1 MENKVFSEVAAYL
14 KNAIKNSRFD
24 GHVCLVG
31 GCVRDSIMNREI
43 HDFDV
48 VVDLQNG
55 GIVFANWLAL
65 ADKNFVATK
74 NPTVYGQ
81 KQCAL
86 YKFNLNGKEI
96 SLECCQAR
104 LRPVKV
110 DVTLPINVRDP
121 NLGTFASDAVLRDA
135 TINSIY
141 LNVSTGAIY
150 DPNDGMSDIKSEM
163 LRCPNEPS
171 VIFKDDPL
179 RMMRLIRFSS
189 VLHFNIDKK
198 TWLGILENH
207 ELIKTVA
214 VERIADEFNK
224 ILLSTEPS
232 VGLKRL
238 MASGLL
244 FDIFPQLYEM
254 NHVGDGY
261 NIKMPYNVWENALY
275 AVDCAE
281 EKLPNRLA
289 SLFCQIGKT
298 KKYKVTN
305 HFIFNGFE
313 KESESITK
321 DVLKKYKYSND
332 TIDKV
337 CAAISCF
344 NKFSGLAP
352 HEEPKDKT
360 IRKFIS
366 ETSTNLPLVMDV
378 MKSFAFASNNTFLV
392 EKYYMIEELVENFKD
407 NSFVLPINGSELMK
421 KFALKPGKKIGS
433 LLNLIKEK
441 MFENP
446 TMTKEE
452 AFGIAEEHIK
462 E

>member
-1 MENKVFSEVAAYL
+1 MDNNLFSEVATYL
-14 KNAIKNSRFD
+14 KNAIKDSRFD

-31 GCVRDSIMNREI
+31 GCVRDSIMGREI

-48 VVDLQNG
+48 VVDLYNG
-55 GIVFANWLAL
+55 GIVFATWLAMQ
-65 ADKNFVATK
+65 DKNFVSTK
-74 NPTVYGQ
+74 NPIVYGQ

-86 YKFNLNGKEI
+86 YKFNLNGKDI
-96 SLECCQAR
+96 SLECCQTR
-104 LRPVKV
+104 LKPVKI
-110 DVTLPINVRDP
+110 DITLPINLRDQ
-121 NLGTFASDAVLRDA
+121 NLGTFSSDAILRDA

-141 LNVSTGAIY
+141 VNVSTGAIY
-150 DPNDGMSDIKSEM
+150 DPNDGMGDIKKEM
-163 LRCPNEPS
+163 LRCPHEPS

-189 VLHFNIDKK
+189 VLHFSIDKK
-198 TWLGILENH
+198 TWLGIIENH

-224 ILLSTEPS
+224 ILLSSEPS

-244 FDIFPQLYEM
+244 FDIFPQMYEM
-254 NHVGDGY
+254 NHIGDGY
-261 NIKMPYNVWENALY
+261 NIKIPYNVWENALY

-313 KESESITK
+313 KESENIATNI
-321 DVLKKYKYSND
+321 LKQYKYSND
-332 TIDKV
+332 TIEKV
-337 CAAISCF
+337 CVAISCF

-352 HEEPKDKT
+352 NEEPKDKT

-366 ETSTNLPLVMDV
+366 EAKPNLSLVMDV

-392 EKYYMIEELVENFKD
+392 EKYYKIEELVENFKD
-407 NSFVLPINGSELMK
+407 NSFVLPINGYEIMK
-421 KFALKPGKKIGS
+421 KFSLRPGKKIGDI
-433 LLNLIKEK
+433 LNVIKDK

-446 TMTKEE
+446 TMTKDE
-452 AFGIAEEHIK
+452 AFEIVQKNIK
-462 E
+462 